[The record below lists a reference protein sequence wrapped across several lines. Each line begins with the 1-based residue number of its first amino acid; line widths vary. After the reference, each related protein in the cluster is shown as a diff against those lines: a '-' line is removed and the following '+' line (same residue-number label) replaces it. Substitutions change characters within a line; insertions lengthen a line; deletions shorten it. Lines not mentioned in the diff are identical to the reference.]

1 MQGMDKGGSPEGN
14 SKSASEIDR
23 NRPETLPKRDIA
35 TLLAIMAALRTPVTG
50 CPWDLEQDFATIAPY
65 TLEEAYEVADA
76 IERGDMGD
84 LCEEL
89 GDLLLQVVYHSQ
101 MAAEDGAFTFEDVVE
116 AINTK
121 MIRRHPHVFGD
132 EAARSAGV
140 AKGFWERIKAEERK
154 GTDKEHMR
162 HLDGIPLALP
172 ALTRALKLQ
181 KRAAKVGFDWADIS
195 HVLDKVVEEAKELAE
210 ARETM
215 PKDRQAEEFGDLMFV
230 MVNLG
235 RHLGLDAEDA
245 LRHANT
251 KFTRRFNY
259 VEETLEVRGRS
270 LEEAT
275 LEQMDAIWDEIR
287 ARDKRTG

>member
-1 MQGMDKGGSPEGN
+1 
-14 SKSASEIDR
+14 
-23 NRPETLPKRDIA
+23 
-35 TLLAIMAALRTPVTG
+35 
-50 CPWDLEQDFATIAPY
+50 
-65 TLEEAYEVADA
+65 
-76 IERGDMGD
+76 
-84 LCEEL
+84 
-89 GDLLLQVVYHSQ
+89 

-132 EAARSAGV
+132 EAARSAGA

-154 GTDKEHMR
+154 GTDKEHER

-181 KRAAKVGFDWADIS
+181 KRAAKVGFDWPDIS

-215 PKDRQAEEFGDLMFV
+215 PRDRQAEEFGDLMFV

-245 LRHANT
+245 LRHANA

-259 VEETLEVRGRS
+259 VEKTLEVRGTS
-270 LEEAT
+270 LDEAT
-275 LEQMDAIWDEIR
+275 LEQMDAVWDEIR
-287 ARDKRTG
+287 ARDKETG

>member
-1 MQGMDKGGSPEGN
+1 MDKGGSPEGN
-14 SKSASEIDR
+14 AKGAGEIDR

-101 MAAEDGAFTFEDVVE
+101 MAAENNAFTFEDVVE

-132 EAARSAGV
+132 DAARSAGV

-154 GTDKEHMR
+154 GTDKEHKR

-181 KRAAKVGFDWADIS
+181 KRAAKVGFDWPDIS

-215 PKDRQAEEFGDLMFV
+215 PRDRQAEEFGDLMFV

-245 LRHANT
+245 LRHANA

-259 VEETLEVRGRS
+259 VEKTLEVRGSS
-270 LEEAT
+270 LDEAT
-275 LEQMDAIWDEIR
+275 LEQMDAVWDEIR
-287 ARDKRTG
+287 ARDKETG